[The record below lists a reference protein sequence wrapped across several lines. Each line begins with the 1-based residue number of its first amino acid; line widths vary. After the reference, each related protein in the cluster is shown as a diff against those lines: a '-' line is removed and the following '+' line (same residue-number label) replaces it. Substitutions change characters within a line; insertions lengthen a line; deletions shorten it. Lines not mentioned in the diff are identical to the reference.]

1 MTRRGL
7 SVLVA
12 CAGAVV
18 VARVVTRFHWDPGL
32 AALSGSW
39 VPPDLEVFLRAGDAL
54 LQGDDLYKDVR
65 TVGRDFGYVYPPL
78 LALAISPLSVLPGSA
93 AASVWT
99 IFMAVSLVAGLRL
112 LGVTDV
118 RCYAG
123 GARLSASAEQ
133 RSSTGRSAR
142 SCCLLVAA
150 TWTFRDRPAR
160 AALASG
166 AAIATKLFLWPLAV
180 WLLATKRSRAAAFS
194 VVTTLALVLVPWAAI
209 RFSGLAQYPEL
220 LDKVGARQ
228 GYRSYSVEALVQ
240 SLGASRGIAVAVSWA
255 LGLSVLVVGA
265 RVARLERLSQR
276 DRDRLSLTAALAAS
290 LVLTPIVWVHYLVLG
305 LIPVALA
312 YPTFSAVWLAS
323 LASAVHRPVSLVSG
337 VARTAIC
344 CRLRPSA
351 ALRDSAHRRCARDPD
366 AASGLP
372 RRAGPE
378 ALRWSA
384 CAGTSRRSTTSSR
397 RRRADEVNA
406 AALQYVRKV
415 SGSAKPSKA
424 NEAVFARAVAE
435 VAATTQPP
443 SRRARHGGAA
453 T

>member
-118 RCYAG
+118 RCYLAALVCPFSRAAFEYG
-123 GARLSASAEQ
+123 TVGPLLF
-133 RSSTGRSAR
+133 
-142 SCCLLVAA
+142 LLVAA

-180 WLLATKRSRAAAFS
+180 WLIATKRSRAAAFS

-276 DRDRLSLTAALAAS
+276 DRDRLSLTAVLAAS
-290 LVLTPIVWVHYLVLG
+290 LVLTPIVWVHYLVLV

-312 YPTFSAVWLAS
+312 YPTFSAVWLAVA
-323 LASAVHRPVSLVSG
+323 ASAVLDLFPWYRASPDGDLLPVAAV
-337 VARTAIC
+337 
-344 CRLRPSA
+344 A
-351 ALRDSAHRRCARDPD
+351 ALVTALIVVCARPR
-366 AASGLP
+366 AASGSLGVP
-372 RRAGPE
+372 APKR
-378 ALRWSA
+378 
-384 CAGTSRRSTTSSR
+384 
-397 RRRADEVNA
+397 
-406 AALQYVRKV
+406 
-415 SGSAKPSKA
+415 
-424 NEAVFARAVAE
+424 
-435 VAATTQPP
+435 
-443 SRRARHGGAA
+443 
-453 T
+453 